1 MSNILHQVLQYVSL
15 AFAVAFAV
23 GLLIYD
29 AQQFDAGSGSS
40 YISMGGVLSLL
51 VILGYFIFTRFKMWL
66 ESEFMT
72 HNIGYL
78 SLVMAYAFLFVVYS
92 FVGFSMKLYNEY
104 QSPDKNQE
112 ALILNGLGVLGSL
125 ATLILLS
132 PYAAQ
137 SIAITFMFIIV
148 QPYMIYE
155 YLTKKSN
162 KSKKGK

>member
-1 MSNILHQVLQYVSL
+1 MSALSKIMQQFLQYMAL
-15 AFAVAFAV
+15 AFAV

-29 AQQFDAGSGSS
+29 AQHFDIESGSS

-78 SLVMAYAFLFVVYS
+78 SLVMTYAFLFAVYS
-92 FVGFSMKLYNEY
+92 VVSFSMELYNEY

-125 ATLILLS
+125 ATVILLS

-137 SIAITFMFIIV
+137 SLAITFMFLIV

-155 YLTKKSN
+155 YLTKKS
-162 KSKKGK
+162 KKGL

>member
-15 AFAVAFAV
+15 AFAV

-29 AQQFDAGSGSS
+29 VQHFDIESGSS
-40 YISMGGVLSLL
+40 YISIGGVLSLL

-92 FVGFSMKLYNEY
+92 FYSFSMELYNEY

-112 ALILNGLGVLGSL
+112 TLILNGLGVLGSL
-125 ATLILLS
+125 ATVILLS
-132 PYAAQ
+132 PYAFQ
-137 SIAITFMFIIV
+137 SIAITLMFIIF

-155 YLTKKSN
+155 YLTKKS
-162 KSKKGK
+162 KKRL

>member
-1 MSNILHQVLQYVSL
+1 MSNIMQQVLQYV
-15 AFAVAFAV
+15 AFAFAV

-29 AQQFDAGSGSS
+29 VQQFDTESGSS
-40 YISMGGVLSLL
+40 YISMGGILSLL
-51 VILGYFIFTRFKMWL
+51 IILGYMIFTRFKMWL

-78 SLVMAYAFLFVVYS
+78 WLVMTYAFLFVVYS
-92 FVGFSMKLYNEY
+92 FYSFSMDLYNEY
-104 QSPDKNQE
+104 QNRNQSQE
-112 ALILNGLGVLGSL
+112 VLILNGLGVLGSL
-125 ATLILLS
+125 ATIILLS

-155 YLTKKSN
+155 YLTKKS
-162 KSKKGK
+162 KKRL

>member
-1 MSNILHQVLQYVSL
+1 MSALSNIIHQVLQYVAL
-15 AFAVAFAV
+15 AFAV

-29 AQQFDAGSGSS
+29 VQHFDTESGSS

-51 VILGYFIFTRFKMWL
+51 IILGYMIFTRFKMWL

-92 FVGFSMKLYNEY
+92 LYSFSMELYNEY
-104 QSPDKNQE
+104 QSPDNNQE

-125 ATLILLS
+125 ATVILLS

-137 SIAITFMFIIV
+137 SIAITLMFLLF

-155 YLTKKSN
+155 YLTKKS
-162 KSKKGK
+162 KKGK

>member
-1 MSNILHQVLQYVSL
+1 MSQLLKIVEQLMNIIAIV
-15 AFAVAFAV
+15 FAV
-23 GLLIYD
+23 GLLIYE
-29 AQQFDAGSGSS
+29 AQQFDTESGSS

-51 VILGYFIFTRFKMWL
+51 IILGYFIFTRFKMWL
-66 ESEFMT
+66 ESEFMG

-137 SIAITFMFIIV
+137 SIAITFVFLIV
-148 QPYMIYE
+148 QPYQIIE
-155 YLTKKSN
+155 YFTKKI
-162 KSKKGK
+162 KR

>member
-1 MSNILHQVLQYVSL
+1 MSNIIHQVLQYVAL
-15 AFAVAFAV
+15 AFAV

-29 AQQFDAGSGSS
+29 VQQFDMESGSS

-51 VILGYFIFTRFKMWL
+51 IVLGYMIFTRFKMWL
-66 ESEFMT
+66 ESEFMG

-78 SLVMAYAFLFVVYS
+78 WLVMTYAFLFAVYS
-92 FVGFSMKLYNEY
+92 LYSFSMELYNEY
-104 QSPDKNQE
+104 QKVNPDRKV
-112 ALILNGLGVLGSL
+112 LILNGLGLLGSL
-125 ATLILLS
+125 ATVILLS

-155 YLTKKSN
+155 YLTKKS
-162 KSKKGK
+162 KKRL